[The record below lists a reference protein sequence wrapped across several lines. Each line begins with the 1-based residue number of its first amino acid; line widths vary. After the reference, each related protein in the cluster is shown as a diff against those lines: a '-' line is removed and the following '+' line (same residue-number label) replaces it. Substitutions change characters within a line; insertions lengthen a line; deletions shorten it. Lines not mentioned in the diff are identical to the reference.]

1 MKMTKIVRTTA
12 DLFFPFCLVFGLYVV
27 IHGHLTPGGGFQ
39 GGAVMAT
46 GTALLLV
53 ARAYDD
59 ITGRI
64 RKTALKICEA
74 VGLMLFLV
82 AGLSGIFVG
91 RPFMANWLA
100 RCRRPLRN
108 PRRVWPQPRR
118 PQYRRPPAP
127 AERRRRHRGARRPH
141 HHPLVHALRHQGEGE
156 EVMISRLLL
165 QSAVFH
171 RGASWSSWA

>member
-27 IHGHLTPGGGFQ
+27 VHGHLTPGGGFQ

-64 RKTALKICEA
+64 RKTALKVCEA
-74 VGLMLFLV
+74 TGLMMFLL
-82 AGLSGIFVG
+82 AGLSGLFQG
-91 RPFMANWLA
+91 LPFMANWMAATGKLFGTPVPFGPNPGDLNTA
-100 RCRRPLRN
+100 GLLPLLN
-108 PRRVWPQPRR
+108 VGVGIEVLGGLTIILL
-118 PQYRRPPAP
+118 YMLS
-127 AERRRRHRGARRPH
+127 GIK
-141 HHPLVHALRHQGEGE
+141 E
-156 EVMISRLLL
+156 EKKK
-165 QSAVFH
+165 
-171 RGASWSSWA
+171 

>member
-12 DLFFPFCLVFGLYVV
+12 DVFFPFCLAFGLYVV

-64 RKTALKICEA
+64 RKTALKVCEA
-74 VGLMLFLV
+74 TGLMIFLL
-82 AGLSGIFVG
+82 AGLSGLFKG
-91 RPFMANWLA
+91 LPFMANWMAATGKLFGTPVPFGPNPGDLNTA
-100 RCRRPLRN
+100 GLLPLLN
-108 PRRVWPQPRR
+108 V
-118 PQYRRPPAP
+118 
-127 AERRRRHRGARRPH
+127 G
-141 HHPLVHALRHQGEGE
+141 VGI
-156 EVMISRLLL
+156 EVFGGLTIILLYML
-165 QSAVFH
+165 SGVKEKKP
-171 RGASWSSWA
+171 

>member
-74 VGLMLFLV
+74 AGLMLFLL
-82 AGLSGIFVG
+82 AGLSGIFNG
-91 RPFMANWLA
+91 LPFMANWMAATGKLFGTPVPFGPNPGDLNTA
-100 RCRRPLRN
+100 GLLPLLN
-108 PRRVWPQPRR
+108 V
-118 PQYRRPPAP
+118 
-127 AERRRRHRGARRPH
+127 G
-141 HHPLVHALRHQGEGE
+141 VGI
-156 EVMISRLLL
+156 EVLGGLTIILLYML
-165 QSAVFH
+165 S
-171 RGASWSSWA
+171 GIKDPEKKP

>member
-12 DLFFPFCLVFGLYVV
+12 DIFFPFCLVFGLYVV

-64 RKTALKICEA
+64 RKTALKVCEA
-74 VGLMLFLV
+74 TGLMLFLL
-82 AGLSGIFVG
+82 AGLSGIFKG
-91 RPFMANWLA
+91 LPFMANWMAATGGLFGTPIA
-100 RCRRPLRN
+100 HGPNPGDLNTAGLLPLLN
-108 PRRVWPQPRR
+108 LGV
-118 PQYRRPPAP
+118 
-127 AERRRRHRGARRPH
+127 GI
-141 HHPLVHALRHQGEGE
+141 
-156 EVMISRLLL
+156 EVLGGLTIILLYML
-165 QSAVFH
+165 S
-171 RGASWSSWA
+171 GIKTKEKKP

>member
-12 DLFFPFCLVFGLYVV
+12 DVFFPFCLAFGLYVV

-53 ARAYDD
+53 ARSYED

-74 VGLMLFLV
+74 VGLMMFLL
-82 AGLSGIFVG
+82 AGLSGIFAG
-91 RPFMANWLA
+91 RPFMANWMALTGGLFGTPVPYGPNSGNLNTA
-100 RCRRPLRN
+100 GLLPLLN
-108 PRRVWPQPRR
+108 V
-118 PQYRRPPAP
+118 
-127 AERRRRHRGARRPH
+127 G
-141 HHPLVHALRHQGEGE
+141 VGI
-156 EVMISRLLL
+156 EVLGGLTIILLYML
-165 QSAVFH
+165 S
-171 RGASWSSWA
+171 GIKEKKP